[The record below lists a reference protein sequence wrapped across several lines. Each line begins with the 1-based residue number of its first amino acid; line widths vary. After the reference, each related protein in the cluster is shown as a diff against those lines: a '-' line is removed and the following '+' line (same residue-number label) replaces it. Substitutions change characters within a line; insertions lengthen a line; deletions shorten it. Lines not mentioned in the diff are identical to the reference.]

1 MWSMRQCSQADNFAA
16 RGVAA
21 TFLNV
26 LPPAF
31 EAVARASGLRDAPM
45 PDLLSEPVGEEG
57 TGGACQLLDPVVA
70 DALPHPFSVRLFGA
84 LIAAAGAASA
94 EHASAHVLVADGMS
108 HVCTLTAGAAGA
120 QPLARVGCAGV
131 EMRSTGAG
139 FTDPSPR

>member
-1 MWSMRQCSQADNFAA
+1 MDSGPQFDVGDAPMLSGNNFAA

-70 DALPHPFSVRLFGA
+70 DALSHPSPCAYLVLSLPLPGLLQQSTPLLMCWWRTVCLTFAPSPQELQG
-84 LIAAAGAASA
+84 LSHW
-94 EHASAHVLVADGMS
+94 HASAAPAS
-108 HVCTLTAGAAGA
+108 
-120 QPLARVGCAGV
+120 R
-131 EMRSTGAG
+131 
-139 FTDPSPR
+139 